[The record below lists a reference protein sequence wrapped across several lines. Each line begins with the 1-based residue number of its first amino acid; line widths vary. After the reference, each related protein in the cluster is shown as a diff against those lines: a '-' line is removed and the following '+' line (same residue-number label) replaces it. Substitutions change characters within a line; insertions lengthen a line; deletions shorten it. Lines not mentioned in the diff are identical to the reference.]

1 MVHDLSVAIV
11 EGRETGNHL
20 KDECTEGPP
29 IHSLAISMT
38 IEDFRSYIF
47 RCTYVV
53 HKEEEE
59 IPQIV

>member
-29 IHSLAISMT
+29 IHSLA
-38 IEDFRSYIF
+38 
-47 RCTYVV
+47 VGL
-53 HKEEEE
+53 
-59 IPQIV
+59 IP